1 MSYLIVFVIFAA
13 IGVGMVASAKGRSGI
28 AWGLAA
34 IVISP
39 PMAALLLLVSITPT
53 DPDPKTDKTYV
64 RCPDCRELIRRDATV
79 CAHCGCKLT
88 SEAT

>member
-1 MSYLIVFVIFAA
+1 MDYLFSFYFFAA

-28 AWGLAA
+28 GWGLAA
-34 IVISP
+34 LFISP
-39 PMAALLLLVSITPT
+39 PMAALLLIVMSLPSG
-53 DPDPKTDKTYV
+53 PDQMTEKTHV

-88 SEAT
+88 ANAT

>member
-1 MSYLIVFVIFAA
+1 MSYLIFFVLFAA
-13 IGVGMVASAKGRSGI
+13 IGVGMVANAKGRSGI
-28 AWGLAA
+28 AWGLAS

-39 PMAALLLLVSITPT
+39 PMAAVLLLVSITPT
-53 DPDPKTDKTYV
+53 EPDLKTEKTHV

-88 SEAT
+88 SNAT